1 MAKVRVYELAKEFGV
16 ESKAVMVALQEM
28 GEFVRSASST
38 LEPAVV
44 RRLKER
50 FSDGAAEGERLR
62 AAVLSAVVDGQLTTA
77 AAQLPQLRRLSQ
89 GGWAQLQEEIGALLL
104 DLKAPGGAAVRRIE
118 WLTGLWAATS
128 VSTPNVSF
136 TVAVPA
142 DTASAADVLGSARQA
157 EAEPG
162 EGEGQSAGL
171 KRPGSPRPEVLGRE
185 LEDGFAEL
193 LARLFE
199 LSETERVRIRQQSSG
214 TQFGHDLQ
222 FDALSRTGTVR
233 CHVEC
238 KNLTGKI
245 SLYDVAPKLLQQLVY
260 WENKPLDYFIVI
272 APRAE
277 ATNELSRLV
286 EDCNYGR
293 KLPFQVLLWSADT
306 GVEEL
311 FRLTPQLYRTLYQ
324 RPAPALSAQAAAEV
338 ARRWEEQLQPAFRI
352 PESWL
357 RYLTTPRLHEVYG
370 EEDFADVRDDA
381 IPLLALT
388 DSGAQMPATLHENV
402 RDWLTGRPERTLLLL
417 AEFGDGKSFFGYEL
431 GLDLSA
437 EFLEDPSDGWAVLRI
452 PLRSL
457 REDSQP
463 ASLLRRRLDQIGV
476 SPAEWAAV
484 SQGRPTLI
492 ILDGFDEMSAQ
503 LDPRTLAGNVE
514 TLARCVEYFA
524 PAKVMVSSRTHFF
537 EHLADYEQ
545 FLKDLGNPRILRI
558 APIPRPE
565 RLAHLDAF
573 AAKKGL
579 EAKLERLKAA
589 YDPIGLAAKPLFLH
603 MIKATLWSLPEE
615 HFSEVALYRQYVDD
629 SLRRKVP
636 DLQPLRRLDEDR
648 LVANLT
654 LILEELAVQLHLSRL
669 DFVNLREFDT
679 GRREDL
685 AQILWAMSGASSADD
700 RNAGIPDARSRVGV
714 RSLLKPVAGVDPEW
728 WPVDFFHRSMREY
741 FVARA
746 LVRAV
751 ATGSEKANAMMA
763 RVPLQPEIV
772 EFARLLMRQP
782 GDLGLTG
789 TPESFAH
796 RLTSVAK
803 SAILPIYR
811 DQYLGGNALTLLF
824 ALTGELPRTDW
835 AGLALD
841 YADLAGA
848 NLNGLSFRGSS
859 LRNASLDNATLAGTD
874 LREAD
879 LTGVQ
884 LEQTAPVRALTF
896 DAGTNTAYAAYGD
909 RSVRRWSFGVGGRM
923 SCVTIAQLDF
933 QPTRLDLSPFGDL
946 IVADARSVVVLSV
959 PGAEESWRVVS
970 RFRAREAAGDFRVS
984 GDYLVLSGGPAT
996 RPGRQTYQRYD
1007 PVTRT
1012 LVSPAVECEKG
1023 TRTFM
1028 LGDSTVLDLWPTGEL
1043 QLTRA
1048 RRRKWTELMARGGS
1062 SFDCLRVSEDL
1073 ALLAAGQEGGTV
1085 SLWRLDGL
1093 RSPAPELTEI
1103 WRHRAHAGSVTDV
1116 RLSGMYMLS
1125 GGMDR
1130 TICLFRLTDNWA
1142 TDEPLRLH
1150 RTLDCAGMKID
1161 GVHGPRERNLLGS
1174 LIRSATPRP
1183 RPAPLSTGP
1192 ASQPAAPAASAPQPS
1207 RPQPGRIPTPAEVFG
1222 GRRPADRRPSA

>member
-16 ESKAVMVALQEM
+16 ESKAVMAALEEM
-28 GEFVRSASST
+28 GEVVRSASST
-38 LEPAVV
+38 IEAPVV

-50 FSDGAAEGERLR
+50 FSAGPAEGERLR
-62 AAVLSAVVDGQLTTA
+62 AAVLSAVVAGQLAKA
-77 AAQLPQLRRLSQ
+77 ATQLPQLRRHSQ
-89 GGWAQLQEEIGALLL
+89 AEWTHLQEEIGALLL
-104 DLKAPGGAAVRRIE
+104 DLKAPDGPAARRIE

-128 VSTPNVSF
+128 ASAPNVSF

-142 DTASAADVLGSARQA
+142 DAASAADVFGSARQA
-157 EAEPG
+157 EATPG
-162 EGEGQSAGL
+162 EGEGRAGL
-171 KRPGSPRPEVLGRE
+171 KRRGSPRPEVLGRE
-185 LEDGFAEL
+185 LEDGFAGL

-199 LSETERVRIRQQSSG
+199 LSEAERVRIRKQSSG

-222 FDALSRTGTVR
+222 FDALSRKGTVR

-238 KNLTGKI
+238 KNLAGKI
-245 SLYDVAPKLLQQLVY
+245 SLYDIAPKMLQQLVY
-260 WENKPLDYFIVI
+260 WENKALDYFIVI

-324 RPAPALSAQAAAEV
+324 CPAPALSVQAAAEL

-352 PESWL
+352 PDSWL

-381 IPLLALT
+381 IPLLAQT
-388 DSGAQMPATLHENV
+388 DSGAQVPGTLHENV
-402 RDWLTGRPERTLLLL
+402 RDWLTRRPERTLLLL
-417 AEFGDGKSFFGYEL
+417 AEFGDGKSFSGYEL

-457 REDSQP
+457 REDSQL

-484 SQGRPTLI
+484 SQGRRTLI

-503 LDPRTLAGNVE
+503 LDPVTLAGNVA

-545 FLKDLGNPRILRI
+545 FLTDLGNPRILRI

-565 RLAHLDAF
+565 RLTHLDAF

-579 EAKLERLKAA
+579 EAKLDRLKAA

-603 MIKATLWSLPEE
+603 MIKATLRSLPEE
-615 HFSEVALYRQYVDD
+615 NFSEVALYRQYVDD
-629 SLRRKVP
+629 SLRRKAP
-636 DLQPLRRLDEDR
+636 DLQPVRRLDEDR

-685 AQILWAMSGASSADD
+685 AQILWAMSGASPADD
-700 RNAGIPDARSRVGV
+700 PVDGIPDARSRVGV

-751 ATGSEKANAMMA
+751 ATGSEKASAMLA
-763 RVPLQPEIV
+763 RVPLQPEII

-796 RLTSVAK
+796 RLTSLAK

-848 NLNGLSFRGSS
+848 NLNRLSFRGSS

-874 LREAD
+874 LRDAD

-896 DAGTNTAYAAYGD
+896 DADTNTAYAAYGD

-946 IVADARSVVVLSV
+946 IATDARSVVVLSV
-959 PGAEESWRVVS
+959 PGAEEAWRVVS
-970 RFRAREAAGDFRVS
+970 RFRAREAAGDFLVS
-984 GDYLVLSGGPAT
+984 GDYLVLSVAHAA
-996 RPGRQTYQRYD
+996 RPGGKTYQRYD
-1007 PVTRT
+1007 PVTRKR
-1012 LVSPAVECEKG
+1012 VGPAIEGEKG

-1028 LGDSTVLDLWPTGEL
+1028 LGGSTALDVSPAGILRLTG
-1043 QLTRA
+1043 A
-1048 RRRKWTELMARGGS
+1048 SKWTQSLAWAGS
-1062 SFDCLRVSEDL
+1062 SFDCLKVSEDL
-1073 ALLAAGQEGGTV
+1073 ALLAVGQEGGTV

-1093 RSPAPELTEI
+1093 RSPAPALTEI

-1116 RLSGMYMLS
+1116 RLSGMYVLS

-1142 TDEPLRLH
+1142 TGEPLRLH

-1161 GVHGPRERNLLGS
+1161 GVHGPRERNLLAS

-1183 RPAPLSTGP
+1183 RPAPLSAGP
-1192 ASQPAAPAASAPQPS
+1192 VSQLAAPAASAPQPG
-1207 RPQPGRIPTPAEVFG
+1207 RPQPRRIPTPAEVFG

>member
-16 ESKAVMVALQEM
+16 ESKAVMSALEDM
-28 GEFVRSASST
+28 GERVRSASST
-38 LEPAVV
+38 IEAPVV

-50 FSDGAAEGERLR
+50 FAEGTGEGERLR
-62 AAVLSAVVDGQLTTA
+62 AALLSAVVSGQLTKA
-77 AAQLPQLRRLSQ
+77 ATQLTQLRRASPGAWTRLHD
-89 GGWAQLQEEIGALLL
+89 EIGDLLV
-104 DLKAPGGAAVRRIE
+104 DTRAHGGAGVRRME

-128 VSTPNVSF
+128 GSSPQNAF
-136 TVAVPA
+136 AVAVQA
-142 DTASAADVLGSARQA
+142 STAGTGDSTRQVAAVAGA
-157 EAEPG
+157 G
-162 EGEGQSAGL
+162 EGRPDVFP
-171 KRPGSPRPEVLGRE
+171 RPGNQRPEVLGRE
-185 LEDGFAEL
+185 LEEGFAGL

-199 LSETERVRIRQQSSG
+199 LSEADRVRIRQQASG

-222 FDALSRTGTVR
+222 FDALSRKGTVR

-238 KNLTGKI
+238 KNLAEKV

-272 APRAE
+272 APRAK
-277 ATNELSRLV
+277 ATNELARLV

-293 KLPFQVLLWSADT
+293 KLPFQVLLWSEDS

-324 RPAPALSAQAAAEV
+324 RPAPELSAQAAAEV
-338 ARRWEEQLQPAFRI
+338 ARRWEEQLQPALRI
-352 PESWL
+352 PDSWL
-357 RYLTTPRLHEVYG
+357 RYLTIPRLHEVYG
-370 EEDFADVRDDA
+370 EEDFADVREDA
-381 IPLLALT
+381 IPLLTLT
-388 DSGAQMPATLHENV
+388 DSGVQMPGTLHENV
-402 RDWLTGRPERTLLLL
+402 RDWLTRRPERTLLLL
-417 AEFGDGKSFFGYEL
+417 AEFGDGKSFSGYEL

-437 EFLEDPSDGWAVLRI
+437 EFLADPSDGWAVLRI

-476 SPAEWAAV
+476 SPADWAAV
-484 SQGRPTLI
+484 SQGRRTLI

-503 LDPRTLAGNVE
+503 LDPRTLVDNVA

-524 PAKVMVSSRTHFF
+524 PAKVLVSSRTHFF

-558 APIPRPE
+558 APIPKPE

-579 EAKLERLKAA
+579 EAKLERLKVA

-603 MIKATLWSLPEE
+603 MIKATLPSLPEG

-636 DLQPLRRLDEDR
+636 DLQPVRRLDEER

-669 DFVNLREFDT
+669 NFVNLREFDT

-685 AQILWAMSGASSADD
+685 AEILWAMSGAPPATD
-700 RNAGIPDARSRVGV
+700 RAVGIPDARSRVGV

-751 ATGSEKANAMMA
+751 ATGSEKATAMLA

-782 GDLGLTG
+782 ADLGLAG
-789 TPESFAH
+789 GPESFAH
-796 RLTSVAK
+796 KLTSLAR

-835 AGLALD
+835 SGLALD
-841 YADLAGA
+841 HADLAGA

-874 LREAD
+874 LRAAD

-884 LEQTAPVRALTF
+884 FEQTAPVRALTF
-896 DAGTNTAYAAYGD
+896 DADTNTAYAAYGD

-946 IVADARSVVVLSV
+946 IVTDARSVVVLSV
-959 PGAEESWRVVS
+959 PGAEEAWRVVS
-970 RFRAREAAGDFRVS
+970 RFRVREAAGDFQVS
-984 GDYLVLSGGPAT
+984 GDYLVLSDAAPA
-996 RPGRQTYQRYD
+996 GRKTYQRYD
-1007 PVTRT
+1007 PVKRTR
-1012 LVSPAVECEKG
+1012 VGPAIEGETG

-1028 LGDSTVLDLWPTGEL
+1028 LGESMTLDVSPSGILRLTGASE
-1043 QLTRA
+1043 
-1048 RRRKWTELMARGGS
+1048 WTQPLAWAGS
-1062 SFDCLRVSEDL
+1062 SFDCRRVSEEL
-1073 ALLAAGQEGGTV
+1073 ALLAVGQEGGTV

-1116 RLSGMYMLS
+1116 RLSGMYVLS

-1142 TDEPLRLH
+1142 TGEPLRLH

-1161 GVHGPRERNLLGS
+1161 GVHGPRERNLLAS

-1183 RPAPLSTGP
+1183 RPAPLSAGP
-1192 ASQPAAPAASAPQPS
+1192 ASQPAAPAASDPQPG